1 VPAVKKVKVA
11 LIGSG
16 AISWTYLQNMTER
29 FGILDVV
36 GCSDIIPE
44 RSAARAKEFGI
55 RQLTNE
61 KIWNDPEIQI
71 VVNTTYPSSHV
82 EVTERSLKAGKNV
95 HTEKMMAC
103 TYGDAVKLVKLADN
117 NGLRISCAPDTFMGG
132 AYQTARKLID
142 SGFIGKPVLGHAF
155 QLRGYR
161 ADGPNPLAR
170 PGGMWALGS
179 TTPVDMG
186 GYYIHALIHLLGP
199 IARVGGF
206 GQANGQQFTNP
217 KNSSYGNTIDATA
230 DTSITAAL
238 EFKSGVLG
246 NLTVIGECYGEIPR
260 VEIYGTEGM
269 IVCPDPNTYSGPL
282 YFQHHGTN
290 ELMKVPL
297 THDYNYYSVGEYPDK
312 DRNWPKPFWA
322 ESRRG
327 LGVADLA
334 WAITNKRPHRCSAEL
349 GLHALEIIHGV
360 EISRK
365 QNVIYQ
371 MTTCPA
377 QPAPLPAGFI
387 GGAAEK
393 ALDTN

>member
-1 VPAVKKVKVA
+1 MPVVRKVKVA

-44 RSAARAKEFGI
+44 RSAGRAREFGI
-55 RQLTNE
+55 RQMTNE
-61 KIWNDPEIQI
+61 EIWADPEIKI
-71 VVNTTYPSSHV
+71 VINTTYPSAHV
-82 EVTERSLKAGKNV
+82 EITETSLNAGKHV
-95 HTEKMMAC
+95 HTEKMMAS
-103 TYGDAVKLVKLADN
+103 TYAEAVRLTALAQSK
-117 NGLRISCAPDTFMGG
+117 GLRISCAPDTFMGG

-142 SGFIGKPVLGHAF
+142 DGYIGKPVFGHAL
-155 QLRGYR
+155 QVRGYR
-161 ADGPNPLAR
+161 ADGPKPLHR
-170 PGGMWALGS
+170 PGGMWVAGS

-186 GYYIHALIHLLGP
+186 GYYIHALVHLLGP

-206 GQANGQQFTNP
+206 GQANGQEFTNP
-217 KNSSYGNTIDATA
+217 KNPQYGEFVEATA

-238 EFKSGVLG
+238 EFKNGVMG
-246 NLTVIGECYGEIPR
+246 SLTVLGECYGEIPR
-260 VEIYGTEGM
+260 VEIFGTEGM
-269 IVCPDPNTYSGPL
+269 LICPDPNTYSGPL
-282 YFQHHGTN
+282 YLQRHGSN
-290 ELMKVPL
+290 EIMKVPL
-297 THDYNYYSVGEYPDK
+297 THDYNYYNVGEYPDK

-334 WAITNKRPHRCSAEL
+334 WAITNKRPHRCSVEL
-349 GLHALEIIHGV
+349 GLHALEIIYGI

-365 QNVIYQ
+365 QNIIYK

-377 QPAPLPAGFI
+377 QPEPLSAGFI

-393 ALDTN
+393 ALDTK